1 MTTDRTLFE
10 GFHADPRFA
19 DLRKLRSQLQPAMQV
34 LRGNVA
40 GFKDGTT
47 TLRPEKVLALREY
60 VLQMLQLQHAMAE
73 VCKTMPTEF
82 DPVKERILED
92 FDTEEPKAYL
102 KQVNGWLRL
111 IESSAPDT
119 TPSNG

>member
-1 MTTDRTLFE
+1 MTTDRALFE
-10 GFHADPRFA
+10 GFQADPQFA
-19 DLRKLRSQLQPAMQV
+19 DLRKFRSQLQPLMRV
-34 LRGNVA
+34 LRDNVTSY
-40 GFKDGTT
+40 KHGTT
-47 TLRPEKVLALREY
+47 ALRPEKVLALREY
-60 VLQMLQLQHAMAE
+60 VLQMLQLQYAMTEA
-73 VCKTMPTEF
+73 CKTMPPELK
-82 DPVKERILED
+82 PVKTRILED